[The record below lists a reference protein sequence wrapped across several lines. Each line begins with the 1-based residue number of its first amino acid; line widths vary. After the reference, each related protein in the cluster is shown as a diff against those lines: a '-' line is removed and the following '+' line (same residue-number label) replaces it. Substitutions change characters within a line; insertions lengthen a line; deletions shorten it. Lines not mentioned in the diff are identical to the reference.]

1 MAHPIRRIGF
11 RDELLTGG
19 TVCRRYDDGLIEW
32 RTRDEAGGIVNWR
45 DNRGAT
51 GIDEALGDRIVKR
64 TVVGRQPIYGRE
76 QGFGRTLWSDGR
88 LTVNETGLKA
98 KFGRAA
104 AFIGGGILLSAFAPP
119 PHFMTADEEQHLRE
133 QHLATQRGPASDSS
147 FGGTSGGFDDDFG

>member
-32 RTRDEAGGIVNWR
+32 RTRDESGSIVTWR

-51 GIDEALGDRIVKR
+51 GTDEALGDRIVKR
-64 TVVGRQPIYGRE
+64 TTVGRQPIYGRE

-98 KFGRAA
+98 KFGKAA

-119 PHFMTADEEQHLRE
+119 PHSMTAAEEQRLRE
-133 QHLATQRGPASDSS
+133 QQMAAQRGSASDSS
-147 FGGTSGGFDDDFG
+147 FGTSDGFDDDFG